1 MAIAR
6 QIAAGLEAAHEKGII
21 HRDLKPANIKLTP
34 TGVVKIVDFGLAKS
48 ASESSASRVTN
59 PTISPTLSLEMTRAG
74 MILGT
79 AAYMSPEQ
87 ARGKPVD
94 KRTDIWAFGVVLY
107 ETVTGKRPFDGEDLT
122 EILSSVVKDKPDLSR
137 VPANVRRLLERC
149 LEKDPKKRLR
159 DIGDIELLL
168 ADPAMPDSL
177 PNTSL
182 SGKLPWIAAAGVLA
196 ISLGIALV
204 PDSIRLTQASSS

>member
-1 MAIAR
+1 
-6 QIAAGLEAAHEKGII
+6 
-21 HRDLKPANIKLTP
+21 
-34 TGVVKIVDFGLAKS
+34 
-48 ASESSASRVTN
+48 
-59 PTISPTLSLEMTRAG
+59 